1 MKKTFLILFAAMVL
15 LAAGHG
21 CTNSRVAKNDYNN
34 PHGRGMHPAMYAT
47 LYQQRAAEYQALC
60 FQAFNLASLQLQ
72 NEINAGHEKPLAVV
86 VDIDETV
93 LDNSPYQAEGIAEGF
108 GYPVRWND
116 WIEFA
121 GAEPVPGSLEFL
133 LDAAKAGAEVFYVTN
148 RKEEF
153 REATLK
159 NLREKG
165 FPFAD
170 DAHLLMRTDEAE
182 KENRRNTVRERYEIA
197 VFVGDNLGDFSHVF
211 ETYNMDDRMRQTIQ
225 NKNDFGKRWIVLP
238 NAVYGNWVDVLPGY
252 QRGLS
257 TEALADSLLKGLKGF

>member
-1 MKKTFLILFAAMVL
+1 MRKTFITLFAAMLL
-15 LAAGHG
+15 LAGGYG
-21 CTNSRVAKNDYNN
+21 CTNSRVAQNQYNLLQ
-34 PHGRGMHPAMYAT
+34 GRGMHPAMYAT

-72 NEINAGHEKPLAVV
+72 NELKAGHDKPLAVV

-93 LDNSPYQAEGIAEGF
+93 LDNSPYQAEGITEGF

-116 WIEFA
+116 WIESA
-121 GAEPVPGSLEFL
+121 SAEAVPGSLDFL
-133 LDAAKAGAEVFYVTN
+133 LEAEKAGAEVFYVTN

-159 NLREKG
+159 NLRAKG

-170 DAHLLMRTDEAE
+170 DAHLLMRTGEAE
-182 KENRRNTVRERYEIA
+182 KERRRNLVRERFEIA
-197 VFVGDNLGDFSHVF
+197 VLVGDNLGDFSHIF
-211 ETYNMDDRMRQTIQ
+211 ETNEMENRMNQTIQ

-252 QRGLS
+252 KSGLS